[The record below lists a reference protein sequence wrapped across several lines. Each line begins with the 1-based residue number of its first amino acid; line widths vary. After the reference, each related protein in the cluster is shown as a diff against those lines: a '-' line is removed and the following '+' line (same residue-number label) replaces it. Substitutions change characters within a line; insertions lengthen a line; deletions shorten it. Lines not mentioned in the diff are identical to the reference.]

1 MDKKVA
7 IQKWGWW
14 AVIGLAVVL
23 VIAGLVAV
31 ISALQPKPSTELS
44 QAGADDTVLQGQ
56 AENQTE
62 IVLDDSEELSDSGD
76 SGESESA
83 ESVVGDQDSGTVV
96 EDLPKTG
103 PEDMMWLFVLLGFL
117 SYGATL
123 GISSWYE
130 KRIKSRI
137 IK

>member
-31 ISALQPKPSTELS
+31 IGALQPKPSAELS
-44 QAGADDTVLQGQ
+44 QAGADDTALQGQ

-62 IVLDDSEELSDSGD
+62 IVLDDS
-76 SGESESA
+76 
-83 ESVVGDQDSGTVV
+83 
-96 EDLPKTG
+96 
-103 PEDMMWLFVLLGFL
+103 
-117 SYGATL
+117 
-123 GISSWYE
+123 
-130 KRIKSRI
+130 
-137 IK
+137 